1 MTEQAAGATRRDD
14 DDRASARLHDLLKRA
29 QEQDGIS
36 IGEVL
41 CGLGHT
47 SMAFTILF
55 LSLPALI
62 PIPGPF
68 GVVFGSAL
76 ALVAAQIAMG
86 RRTIWLPAFLNR
98 RRLSP
103 SVVELVVRYS
113 APILARIE
121 TIVRPGRLSAFTGGT
136 MQWLLS
142 FPIFLLAVA
151 IVLPIPLGNYMPVFA
166 LIAISVA
173 LMARD
178 GLMILGALF
187 VSVLAFVATAALIQL
202 AITGLSAIGS

>member
-1 MTEQAAGATRRDD
+1 MTQQTAGTASLDD
-14 DDRASARLHDLLKRA
+14 TASARLRDLAGLAREKG
-29 QEQDGIS
+29 GIS
-36 IGEVL
+36 VGEVL
-41 CGLGHT
+41 CGLGRT

-55 LSLPALI
+55 LALPALI

-76 ALVAAQIAMG
+76 ALVAAQISLG
-86 RRTIWLPAFLNR
+86 RRTIWLPAFLSR

-121 TIVRPGRLSAFTGGT
+121 AVVHPGRLSVFTGGT

-151 IVLPIPLGNYMPVFA
+151 IALPIPLGNYLPVFA
-166 LIAISVA
+166 LVAISVA

-178 GLMILGALF
+178 GLLLLGALF
-187 VSVLAFVATAALIQL
+187 VSALAFVATAGLIQMAVTSL
-202 AITGLSAIGS
+202 NAIGS

>member
-1 MTEQAAGATRRDD
+1 MTEQATGTTEQ
-14 DDRASARLHDLLKRA
+14 DDRASARLHDLTRLA
-29 QEQDGIS
+29 HEQAGIS

-41 CGLGHT
+41 CGLGRT
-47 SMAFTILF
+47 STAFTILF
-55 LSLPALI
+55 LALPALI

-68 GVVFGSAL
+68 GVIFGSAL
-76 ALVAAQIAMG
+76 ALVAAQIALG
-86 RRTIWLPAFLNR
+86 KRTIWLPAFLSR

-103 SVVELVVRYS
+103 AIVDLIVRYS

-121 TIVRPGRLSAFTGGT
+121 TVVRPGRLSVFTGGT

-166 LIAISVA
+166 LVAISVA

-178 GLMILGALF
+178 GLLILAALF
-187 VSVLAFVATAALIQL
+187 VSALAFVATAGLIQV
-202 AITGLSAIGS
+202 AITGLNAIGS

>member
-1 MTEQAAGATRRDD
+1 MTEQAAGTTGH
-14 DDRASARLHDLLKRA
+14 DDRASTRLHHLARLAH
-29 QEQDGIS
+29 EQGGIS

-41 CGLGHT
+41 SGLGHT

-76 ALVAAQIAMG
+76 ALVAVQIALG

-103 SVVELVVRYS
+103 AVVELIVRYS
-113 APILARIE
+113 APILARVE
-121 TIVRPGRLSAFTGGT
+121 TVVRRGRLAAFTGDT

-151 IVLPIPLGNYMPVFA
+151 IVLPIPLGNYMPVVA
-166 LIAISVA
+166 LVAISVA

-178 GLMILGALF
+178 GLLILAALF
-187 VSVLAFVATAALIQL
+187 VSALAFIATAGLIQL
-202 AITGLSAIGS
+202 AFTSLNAIGS

>member
-1 MTEQAAGATRRDD
+1 MTEQAAGTTEH
-14 DDRASARLHDLLKRA
+14 DDRASTRLHQLARFA
-29 QEQDGIS
+29 HEQGGIS
-36 IGEVL
+36 IGEAL
-41 CGLGHT
+41 CGLGHP
-47 SMAFTILF
+47 SLAFIILF

-76 ALVAAQIAMG
+76 ALVAAQIAIG
-86 RRTIWLPAFLNR
+86 RRTIWLPAFLSR

-103 SVVELVVRYS
+103 SIVELTVRYS

-121 TIVRPGRLSAFTGGT
+121 TVVRPGRLALFTGAT

-142 FPIFLLAVA
+142 FPIFLLAITIA
-151 IVLPIPLGNYMPVFA
+151 LPIPLGNYMPVFA
-166 LIAISVA
+166 LVAIAVA

-178 GLMILGALF
+178 GLLILAALF
-187 VSVLAFVATAALIQL
+187 VSALAFVATAGLIRM
-202 AITGLSAIGS
+202 AVTGLNAIGS

>member
-1 MTEQAAGATRRDD
+1 MTQQTAGSARQN
-14 DDRASARLHDLLKRA
+14 DRASARLHDLAKLA
-29 QEQDGIS
+29 HEQGGIS

-41 CGLGHT
+41 SGLGHT

-55 LSLPALI
+55 LALPALI

-76 ALVAAQIAMG
+76 ALVAVQIAVG
-86 RRTIWLPAFLNR
+86 RRSIWLPAFLSG

-103 SVVELVVRYS
+103 SVVELIVRYS

-121 TIVRPGRLSAFTGGT
+121 AIVRPGRLAIFTGGT

-166 LIAISVA
+166 LVAISVA

-178 GLMILGALF
+178 GLLILAALF
-187 VSVLAFVATAALIQL
+187 FSALAFVATAGLIQV
-202 AITGLSAIGS
+202 AFAGLNAIGA

>member
-1 MTEQAAGATRRDD
+1 MTQQTAGTTPHDD
-14 DDRASARLHDLLKRA
+14 AASARLRDLARLA
-29 QEQDGIS
+29 HEQGGIS
-36 IGEVL
+36 VGEVL

-47 SMAFTILF
+47 STAFTILF
-55 LSLPALI
+55 LALPALI

-76 ALVAAQIAMG
+76 ALVAAQMAVG
-86 RRTIWLPAFLNR
+86 RRPIWLPALLSR

-103 SVVELVVRYS
+103 SVVELTVHYS

-121 TIVRPGRLSAFTGGT
+121 TVVRPGRLSLFTGVT

-142 FPIFLLAVA
+142 FPIFLLAIA
-151 IVLPIPLGNYMPVFA
+151 IALPIPLGNYMPVFA
-166 LIAISVA
+166 IVAIAVA

-178 GLMILGALF
+178 GPMTLAALF
-187 VSVLAFVATAALIQL
+187 VSALAFIATAGLIRMTV
-202 AITGLSAIGS
+202 TGLNAIGS

>member
-1 MTEQAAGATRRDD
+1 MTQQTAGTTRHDD
-14 DDRASARLHDLLKRA
+14 TASARLRDRA
-29 QEQDGIS
+29 RLAHEQGGIS
-36 IGEVL
+36 VGEVL

-47 SMAFTILF
+47 STAFTILF
-55 LSLPALI
+55 LALPALI

-86 RRTIWLPAFLNR
+86 RRTIWLPAFLSR

-103 SVVELVVRYS
+103 AVVELIVRYS

-121 TIVRPGRLSAFTGGT
+121 TVVRPGRLALFTGAT
-136 MQWLLS
+136 MEWLLS
-142 FPIFLLAVA
+142 FPIFLLAIA
-151 IVLPIPLGNYMPVFA
+151 IALPIPLGNYLPVVA
-166 LIAISVA
+166 LVAIAVA

-178 GLMILGALF
+178 GLMILAALF
-187 VSVLAFVATAALIQL
+187 VSALAFVATAGLIRM
-202 AITGLSAIGS
+202 AVTGLNAIGS

>member
-1 MTEQAAGATRRDD
+1 MTEQAADTTGH
-14 DDRASARLHDLLKRA
+14 DDRASTRLHHLARLTH
-29 QEQDGIS
+29 EQGGIS

-41 CGLGHT
+41 SGLGHT

-68 GVVFGSAL
+68 GIVFGSAL
-76 ALVAAQIAMG
+76 ALVAVQIALG
-86 RRTIWLPAFLNR
+86 RRTIWLPAFLSR

-103 SVVELVVRYS
+103 VIVELIVRYS
-113 APILARIE
+113 APILARVE
-121 TIVRPGRLSAFTGGT
+121 TVVRPGRLAAFTGGT

-151 IVLPIPLGNYMPVFA
+151 IVLPIPLGNYMPVVA
-166 LIAISVA
+166 LVAISVA

-178 GLMILGALF
+178 GLLILAALF
-187 VSVLAFVATAALIQL
+187 VSALAFVATAGLIQL
-202 AITGLSAIGS
+202 AFTGLNAIGS

>member
-1 MTEQAAGATRRDD
+1 MTQQTAGTASLDD
-14 DDRASARLHDLLKRA
+14 TASARLRDLARLA
-29 QEQDGIS
+29 HEQDGIS
-36 IGEVL
+36 VGEVL
-41 CGLGHT
+41 CGLGRT

-55 LSLPALI
+55 LALPALI

-68 GVVFGSAL
+68 GIVFGSAL
-76 ALVAAQIAMG
+76 ALVAAQIALG
-86 RRTIWLPAFLNR
+86 RRTIWLPALLSR

-103 SVVELVVRYS
+103 SVVELIVRYS

-121 TIVRPGRLSAFTGGT
+121 AVVRPGRLSVFTGGT

-151 IVLPIPLGNYMPVFA
+151 IALPIPLGNYLPVFA
-166 LIAISVA
+166 LVAISVA

-178 GLMILGALF
+178 GLLILGALF
-187 VSVLAFVATAALIQL
+187 VSALAFAATAGLIQMAVTSL
-202 AITGLSAIGS
+202 NAIGS

>member
-1 MTEQAAGATRRDD
+1 MIERAAGTTEE
-14 DDRASARLHDLLKRA
+14 DDRASTRLYDLAKLVHER
-29 QEQDGIS
+29 GGLS

-41 CGLGHT
+41 SGLGRT
-47 SMAFTILF
+47 SMAFTILV
-55 LSLPALI
+55 LALPALI

-76 ALVAAQIAMG
+76 ALVAVQIG
-86 RRTIWLPAFLNR
+86 LGCRTIWLPAFLSR
-98 RRLSP
+98 HRLSP
-103 SVVELVVRYS
+103 SLVELIVRYS

-121 TIVRPGRLSAFTGGT
+121 TVVRPGRLAAFTGST

-142 FPIFLLAVA
+142 FPILLLAIA

-166 LIAISVA
+166 LVAISVA

-178 GLMILGALF
+178 GLLILAALL
-187 VSVLAFVATAALIQL
+187 VSALAFVATAGLIQL
-202 AITGLSAIGS
+202 AIIGLDAIGS

>member
-1 MTEQAAGATRRDD
+1 MTEQAAGATGH
-14 DDRASARLHDLLKRA
+14 DDRASTRLHHLARLAH
-29 QEQDGIS
+29 EQGGIS

-41 CGLGHT
+41 SGLGHT

-76 ALVAAQIAMG
+76 ALVAVQIALG
-86 RRTIWLPAFLNR
+86 RRTIWLPAFLSR

-103 SVVELVVRYS
+103 AVVELIVRYS
-113 APILARIE
+113 APILARVE
-121 TIVRPGRLSAFTGGT
+121 TVVRPGRLAAFTGGT

-142 FPIFLLAVA
+142 FPTFLLAVA
-151 IVLPIPLGNYMPVFA
+151 IVLPIPFGNYMPVVA
-166 LIAISVA
+166 LVAISVA

-178 GLMILGALF
+178 GLLILAALF
-187 VSVLAFVATAALIQL
+187 VSALAFVATAGLIQL
-202 AITGLSAIGS
+202 AFTGLNAIGS

>member
-1 MTEQAAGATRRDD
+1 MIEQAAGTTEQ
-14 DDRASARLHDLLKRA
+14 DDRASARLHDLAKLAHERG
-29 QEQDGIS
+29 GIS

-41 CGLGHT
+41 CSLGHT

-76 ALVAAQIAMG
+76 ALVAVQIALG
-86 RRTIWLPAFLNR
+86 RRTIWLPAFLSQ

-103 SVVELVVRYS
+103 AVVDLIVRYS

-121 TIVRPGRLSAFTGGT
+121 TVVRPGRLALFTGRT

-142 FPIFLLAVA
+142 FPVFLLAVA

-166 LIAISVA
+166 LVAISVA

-178 GLMILGALF
+178 GVLILAALF
-187 VSVLAFVATAALIQL
+187 VSVLAFVATAGLIQV
-202 AITGLSAIGS
+202 AITGLNAIGS